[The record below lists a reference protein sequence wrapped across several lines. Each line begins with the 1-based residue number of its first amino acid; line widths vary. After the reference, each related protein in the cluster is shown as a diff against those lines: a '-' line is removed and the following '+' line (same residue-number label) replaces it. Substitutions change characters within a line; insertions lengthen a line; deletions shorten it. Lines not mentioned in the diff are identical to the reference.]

1 MTTPVAADKLRGE
14 IYCITDRTLSGL
26 SPTEQ
31 TRQMLLGGA
40 RVVQLRDK
48 DATQGDLLREGM
60 AMRALTRSTGA
71 LLIINDDVDIAMAC
85 DADGVHLGQDDLSP
99 TEARH
104 RTGNDFIIG
113 ISTHTSE
120 QLHRALAEPVD
131 YIAVGPVFGTTTKAN
146 PDAAT
151 GVQLVEEALRLAGAR
166 PVVAIGG
173 IHAGNLSQIPSACSA
188 AIIGA
193 IVKSGDIANA
203 VRELRAARG
212 LKP

>member
-1 MTTPVAADKLRGE
+1 MTTPVAAEKLRGE

-31 TRQMLLGGA
+31 TRLLLAGGA
-40 RVVQLRDK
+40 RIIQLRDK
-48 DATQGDLLREGM
+48 DASQGDLLREGM
-60 AMRALTRSTGA
+60 AMRALTREAGA

-99 TEARH
+99 FEARH
-104 RTGNDFIIG
+104 RTGHDFIIG

-120 QLHRALAEPVD
+120 QLRHATDAPVD
-131 YIAVGPVFGTTTKAN
+131 YIAVGPVFGTTTKLN
-146 PDAAT
+146 PEAAT
-151 GVQLVEEALRLAGAR
+151 GIALVDEALRIAGTR

-173 IHAGNLSQIPSACSA
+173 INAGNLAQIPSPCCA

-193 IVKSGDIANA
+193 ILKSSDIANA
-203 VRELRAARG
+203 VRELRSARG
-212 LKP
+212 LAP

>member
-1 MTTPVAADKLRGE
+1 MPVAADKLRGE

-31 TRQMLLGGA
+31 TRLLLAGGA
-40 RVVQLRDK
+40 RVIQLRDK
-48 DATQGDLLREGM
+48 DASQGDLLREGM
-60 AMRALTRSTGA
+60 AMRALTREAGA

-99 TEARH
+99 LEARH
-104 RTGNDFIIG
+104 RTGHDFIIG

-120 QLHRALAEPVD
+120 QLRHATDGPVD
-131 YIAVGPVFGTTTKAN
+131 YIAVGPVFGTTTKLN
-146 PDAAT
+146 PEAAT
-151 GVQLVEEALRLAGAR
+151 GVALVEEALRIAGTR

-173 IHAGNLSQIPSACSA
+173 INAGNLAQIPSACCA

-193 IVKSGDIANA
+193 ILKSDDIANA

-212 LKP
+212 LAP